1 MKAALA
7 DSNCF
12 PQFGQLHFHIIDA
25 ERTPSV
31 SPFIF
36 GKDNVAVALAESSS
50 PSTQI
55 APFPRNGDFNEYN

>member
-12 PQFGQLHFHIIDA
+12 PLFGRLHFHFTGA
-25 ERTPSV
+25 ERTASV
-31 SPFIF
+31 SSFVF
-36 GKDNVAVALAESSS
+36 GTDDVALALAESSS

-55 APFPRNGDFNEYN
+55 ARFHKNGDPNE

>member
-12 PQFGQLHFHIIDA
+12 PQFDQLHFHIIKA

-36 GKDNVAVALAESSS
+36 GTDDVAVALTESSS
-50 PSTQI
+50 PSTQNRPI
-55 APFPRNGDFNEYN
+55 PSSGELQ